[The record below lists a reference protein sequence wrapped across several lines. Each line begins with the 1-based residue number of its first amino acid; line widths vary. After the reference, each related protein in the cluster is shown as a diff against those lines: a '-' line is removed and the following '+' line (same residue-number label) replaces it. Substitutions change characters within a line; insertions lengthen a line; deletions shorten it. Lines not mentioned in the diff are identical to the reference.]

1 MLRFHSSQAFEEVFE
16 TMMKRIGESDISRI
30 VDMFQKQTLTHQAW
44 TEAVRDQ
51 EIRVKALQV
60 ERPLLIHFSY
70 ACHRDERGLD
80 VYTSFAR
87 GKCLPPFSRQ
97 GF

>member
-1 MLRFHSSQAFEEVFE
+1 MASQAFEEVFE

-60 ERPLLIHFSY
+60 R
-70 ACHRDERGLD
+70 ERG
-80 VYTSFAR
+80 A
-87 GKCLPPFSRQ
+87 PF
-97 GF
+97 

>member
-1 MLRFHSSQAFEEVFE
+1 
-16 TMMKRIGESDISRI
+16 MKRIGESDISRI

-51 EIRVKALQV
+51 EIRVKALLV
-60 ERPLLIHFSY
+60 ERPFLIHFSY
-70 ACHRDERGLD
+70 ARHGDQWGQG

-87 GKCLPPFSRQ
+87 GKCLPPSS
-97 GF
+97 